1 MECIIEQQAQFATN
15 IQKLE
20 ESQTRA
26 EARMN
31 RTEGAIIAIVN
42 IVGRLTEAQ
51 ERTEIKLAELAE
63 AQKLTDARLSET
75 NEALVETN
83 ERLNTFINV
92 VERFISEG
100 RNGKS
105 QSEK

>member
-1 MECIIEQQAQFATN
+1 MTNEEMQNKMQFIIEQQAQFAVN
-15 IQKLE
+15 IQRLE
-20 ESQTRA
+20 EAQI
-26 EARMN
+26 
-31 RTEGAIIAIVN
+31 RTEGAIVAIVN
-42 IVGRLTEAQ
+42 IVGKLTEAQ

-105 QSEK
+105 QG